1 MKQNNFLILLFVFLI
16 VKAQDEEI
24 SRQNKLFL
32 FKVNTTQCSMYSNKC
47 FLNVLAKDLDL
58 NSTKSENDKL
68 FTVISVTKCEK
79 DSPNNTQLCPDFDYF
94 NLTSNSEEYSIY
106 IIKLDPISFGPA
118 NLTFFNLTNRIDHLV
133 IITEPKRWIDIHFD
147 LAISIFQI
155 IISLIT
161 GCLLDWE
168 ILKKLVIV

>member
-1 MKQNNFLILLFVFLI
+1 MRQAIFLILLFVFSI
-16 VKAQDEEI
+16 VIAQNE
-24 SRQNKLFL
+24 LVL
-32 FKVNTTQCSMYSNKC
+32 FKVNKTQCSMYSNKC
-47 FLNVLAKDLDL
+47 FVKVLAKDLDL

-79 DSPNNTQLCPDFDYF
+79 DSSNNTQLCPDFDYF
-94 NLTSNSEEYSIY
+94 NLTSNTEEYSIY

-118 NLTFFNLTNRIDHLV
+118 NLTFFNEENKIFHLV

-147 LAISIFQI
+147 LTISIFQI

-168 ILKKLVIV
+168 TLKKLVIV

>member
-1 MKQNNFLILLFVFLI
+1 MKQNNFLILLFVFSI

-94 NLTSNSEEYSIY
+94 NLTSNYLLLIFIMKS
-106 IIKLDPISFGPA
+106 
-118 NLTFFNLTNRIDHLV
+118 LTVSLHAVFKDVENR
-133 IITEPKRWIDIHFD
+133 
-147 LAISIFQI
+147 
-155 IISLIT
+155 
-161 GCLLDWE
+161 
-168 ILKKLVIV
+168 

>member
-1 MKQNNFLILLFVFLI
+1 MKQNNFLILLFVFSI

-58 NSTKSENDKL
+58 NSTKSQNDKL
-68 FTVISVTKCEK
+68 FTVISVTKCE
-79 DSPNNTQLCPDFDYF
+79 NNSQLCPDFDYF
-94 NLTSNSEEYSIY
+94 NFTSNSEEYSIY
-106 IIKLDPISFGPA
+106 IIKLEPISFGPA
-118 NLTFFNLTNRIDHLV
+118 NLTFFNEENKIFHFV
-133 IITEPKRWIDIHFD
+133 SITEPRRWIDILFD
-147 LAISIFQI
+147 VYVWTFQICISII
-155 IISLIT
+155 M

-168 ILKKLVIV
+168 ILKQLVVV

>member
-1 MKQNNFLILLFVFLI
+1 MRKAIFLILLFVFLI

-47 FLNVLAKDLDL
+47 FVKVSAKDLDL
-58 NSTKSENDKL
+58 NSIKSENDKL

-118 NLTFFNLTNRIDHLV
+118 NLTFFNEENKIFHFV
-133 IITEPKRWIDIHFD
+133 SITEPRRWIDILFD
-147 LAISIFQI
+147 VYGWIFQLC
-155 IISLIT
+155 ISLIM

-168 ILKKLVIV
+168 ILKKLLVA